1 MSELTSKLP
10 LDAQYIIRRV
20 KMTRFFVNELLYTPD
35 PNKLVG
41 TDMSPVFGFNVE
53 KNFVNLTITFFIFYI
68 DSPSK
73 ERLAEITLDNVFEV
87 ANLNKFISNNIAN
100 IPDPLLYEIIN
111 MSVSHAR
118 ALFSANLAGTPYQ
131 NVIIPITNAQSVIEH
146 FFPANSN
153 QNIRTQKEE
162 EINESKAHP
171 SKKVKPTGLKK

>member
-68 DSPSK
+68 QIVNIDTKKYETNFMISK
-73 ERLAEITLDNVFEV
+73 TL
-87 ANLNKFISNNIAN
+87 LNKIMT
-100 IPDPLLYEIIN
+100 LLLIN
-111 MSVSHAR
+111 LM
-118 ALFSANLAGTPYQ
+118 Y
-131 NVIIPITNAQSVIEH
+131 
-146 FFPANSN
+146 
-153 QNIRTQKEE
+153 
-162 EINESKAHP
+162 
-171 SKKVKPTGLKK
+171 